1 MLKTAFMGGADAFGP
16 GPAALAAGGLE
27 IAAYCAAPGR
37 GALSLSGAV
46 LHGSAWELF
55 AEPGLQA
62 AAISLPPA
70 ECFRAALLA
79 LSRGLHVFCEPPF
92 CRSTGELEEL
102 REAAEKA
109 GRVLFASQPWEH
121 APACRALEKAI
132 TRGLAGEVTFALAR
146 LELAWPGPADWTASP
161 EAWQAASLLL
171 GAVRRPP
178 SAVEARLTPGDFA
191 AFHVHFGRG
200 DGFIHL
206 SGGAAK
212 ARLRVSAAGSAGA
225 LELDGGVL
233 RLEPRGLPPEDLQL
247 SDGAA
252 PGEARPAWL
261 KAELDRFRRE
271 IEGELP
277 RGSGLRNAR
286 YCVKL
291 LKNAAASAADHSAA
305 IPL

>member
-27 IAAYCAAPGR
+27 ITAYCPAPGR
-37 GALSLSGAV
+37 GALSFGGAVRRSGA
-46 LHGSAWELF
+46 GELF
-55 AEPGLQA
+55 SEPGLQA
-62 AAISLPPA
+62 AALSLPPA
-70 ECFRAALLA
+70 ECFRAAQLA

-92 CRSTGELEEL
+92 CRSTSELEEL
-102 REAAEKA
+102 REAAEKD
-109 GRVLFASQPWEH
+109 GRVLFVSQPWEH
-121 APACRALEKAI
+121 SPSCRALEKAI
-132 TRGLAGEVTFALAR
+132 TRGLAGEVTFAMAR

-178 SAVEARLTPGDFA
+178 AAVEARLTPGESA

-206 SGGAAK
+206 AGGAAK

-225 LELDGGVL
+225 LELDGAAL

-271 IEGELP
+271 IDGELP

>member
-178 SAVEARLTPGDFA
+178 SAVEAFFQGFADRLAEDAVWDSIA
-191 AFHVHFGRG
+191 AANAADVARAVVGLTRPRCQELAVKTVAIGATKRSALINLLRG
-200 DGFIHL
+200 D
-206 SGGAAK
+206 
-212 ARLRVSAAGSAGA
+212 
-225 LELDGGVL
+225 VL
-233 RLEPRGLPPEDLQL
+233 RTLAHNLQK
-247 SDGAA
+247 
-252 PGEARPAWL
+252 E
-261 KAELDRFRRE
+261 
-271 IEGELP
+271 
-277 RGSGLRNAR
+277 
-286 YCVKL
+286 CHL
-291 LKNAAASAADHSAA
+291 L
-305 IPL
+305 IVG